1 MQFDQLNRREF
12 ITLLGGAAAWPLAA
26 RAQNAAN
33 VPTIGFLNSESA
45 ELFAY
50 RLRAFRQGLSEM
62 GYVEGQN
69 VAIEYRW
76 ADDHYERLPTLASD
90 LVRRQVSVIAANPAI
105 AAFAAKAATSTIPI
119 VTWIGGDPIRLGLA
133 ASLNRPGGNITGVST
148 LSNELMAKR
157 VDVLHEL
164 LPHASTLAFLVD
176 PRSPNAESD
185 TNEVRSAA
193 RVFGWQV
200 IVLQAQTDAELDA
213 IFASLAQH
221 RASALVVHT
230 ANFLTASRAK
240 IAALAARHRVATIY
254 SRREFL
260 EIGGLMSYGAND
272 ADCGRRFGV
281 YAGRI
286 LRGAKPADLPFEQLS
301 KFELVINLKAGKALG
316 LEMPPSLLALADEVI
331 E

>member
-1 MQFDQLNRREF
+1 M
-12 ITLLGGAAAWPLAA
+12 LGGAAVTWPLAA

-133 ASLNRPGGNITGVST
+133 AS
-148 LSNELMAKR
+148 
-157 VDVLHEL
+157 
-164 LPHASTLAFLVD
+164 F
-176 PRSPNAESD
+176 
-185 TNEVRSAA
+185 
-193 RVFGWQV
+193 
-200 IVLQAQTDAELDA
+200 
-213 IFASLAQH
+213 
-221 RASALVVHT
+221 
-230 ANFLTASRAK
+230 
-240 IAALAARHRVATIY
+240 
-254 SRREFL
+254 
-260 EIGGLMSYGAND
+260 

>member
-164 LPHASTLAFLVD
+164 LPHASTLAFLSIHD
-176 PRSPNAESD
+176 LRTRSP
-185 TNEVRSAA
+185 TQMRS
-193 RVFGWQV
+193 
-200 IVLQAQTDAELDA
+200 
-213 IFASLAQH
+213 
-221 RASALVVHT
+221 
-230 ANFLTASRAK
+230 
-240 IAALAARHRVATIY
+240 
-254 SRREFL
+254 
-260 EIGGLMSYGAND
+260 
-272 ADCGRRFGV
+272 GRRLGCLG
-281 YAGRI
+281 GR
-286 LRGAKPADLPFEQLS
+286 LSCCKLKPT
-301 KFELVINLKAGKALG
+301 
-316 LEMPPSLLALADEVI
+316 PSLMQSSQVSRNIVPARSLSTRLTS
-331 E
+331 